1 MNGMGLSGATKR
13 VADHARSIV
22 QLELRLAVTE
32 MKRKAV
38 ALAGGIGLTLT
49 AGLFGLFGLMFGLA
63 AGAAA
68 LTLVLSVWLALLV
81 ICGGLFLLAG
91 VLAVVGV
98 GLLSKGAKPIPE
110 QALEEAQLT
119 REALQDGK

>member
-1 MNGMGLSGATKR
+1 MGLSDATKR
-13 VADHARSIV
+13 VADHARSLV

-38 ALAGGIGLTLT
+38 ALGAGIGLTLT
-49 AGLFGLFGLMFGLA
+49 AALFGLFGLMFGLA

-81 ICGGLFLLAG
+81 ICGGLMLVAGLLA
-91 VLAVVGV
+91 AIGV
-98 GLLSKGAKPIPE
+98 GLLRKGAKPVPE
-110 QALEEAQLT
+110 QAIEEAQLT
-119 REALQDGK
+119 REALQDGR

>member
-1 MNGMGLSGATKR
+1 MGLSDATKR

-81 ICGGLFLLAG
+81 ICGGLFLIAGLLA
-91 VLAVVGV
+91 AVGV
-98 GLLSKGAKPIPE
+98 GLLRKGAKPVPE
-110 QALEEAQLT
+110 QAIEEAQLT
-119 REALQDGK
+119 REVLQDGR

>member
-1 MNGMGLSGATKR
+1 MGLSGATKR

>member
-1 MNGMGLSGATKR
+1 MGLSGATKR

-22 QLELRLAVTE
+22 QLEMRLAITE
-32 MKRKAV
+32 VKRKAV

-81 ICGGLFLLAG
+81 MCGGLMLLAG
-91 VLAVVGV
+91 LLAVIGL
-98 GLLSKGAKPIPE
+98 GLLRKGAKPVPE
-110 QALEEAQLT
+110 QAIEEAQLT
-119 REALQDGK
+119 REVLQDGH

>member
-1 MNGMGLSGATKR
+1 MGLSDATKR

-81 ICGGLFLLAG
+81 ICGGLFLIAGLLA
-91 VLAVVGV
+91 AVGV
-98 GLLSKGAKPIPE
+98 GLLRKAAKPVPE
-110 QALEEAQLT
+110 QAIEEAQLT
-119 REALQDGK
+119 REVLQDGR

>member
-1 MNGMGLSGATKR
+1 MGLSDATKR
-13 VADHARSIV
+13 VADHARSLV
-22 QLELRLAVTE
+22 QLEIRLAVTE

-38 ALAGGIGLTLT
+38 ALGAGIGLTLT

-81 ICGGLFLLAG
+81 ICGGLMLTAGLLA
-91 VLAVVGV
+91 AIGV
-98 GLLSKGAKPIPE
+98 GLLRKGAKPVPE
-110 QALEEAQLT
+110 QAIEEAQLT
-119 REALQDGK
+119 REALQDGR